1 MYNDGGEQ
9 LTIKQVDA
17 ITQLNEKTQMPTYK
31 DIDFSSADNM
41 YVVLS
46 NILLENMPDL
56 SLNASKLFDSI
67 VASLPSFPDEET
79 EALKIMER
87 ERFRKIVVT
96 DIVANWGSL
105 DRRVAYDT
113 IKQTLAELNSKPFS
127 FEYID
132 KSGKRTVFSSVVIAS
147 YKYIDK
153 MGYAQVE
160 LSSSFAPYLL
170 ALRRNF
176 TKWSLQTSYEFS
188 SANAKRLYELL
199 VQYRSVG
206 TRTFTVPDFK
216 AKLHISNKYKGNNY
230 NLKKKVVEAS
240 VEEINNNP
248 KGDIIVSYTM
258 EGRGDNATI
267 TFKFQ
272 KKPKANQKKIE
283 KGRGPV
289 SKDSIS
295 SVKLV
300 MKDDLSLGELFSDDV
315 IEELATFALREFQG
329 NSYASVKAM
338 MALGRAKESY
348 DKMINKGTEIKHP
361 RNYFETILQSKCDEL
376 QDEEEKEANA

>member
-1 MYNDGGEQ
+1 M
-9 LTIKQVDA
+9 L
-17 ITQLNEKTQMPTYK
+17 K
-31 DIDFSSADNM
+31 DRESFA
-41 YVVLS
+41 
-46 NILLENMPDL
+46 ILLSDAEADL
-56 SLNASKLFDSI
+56 IVIVQNISLRKLIKYNRVKLKDDIEYSYVLYTEPQDKQYIFDMARNKKLKLVWKDDTDFYI
-67 VASLPSFPDEET
+67 VD
-79 EALKIMER
+79 
-87 ERFRKIVVT
+87 FR
-96 DIVANWGSL
+96 
-105 DRRVAYDT
+105 
-113 IKQTLAELNSKPFS
+113 
-127 FEYID
+127 
-132 KSGKRTVFSSVVIAS
+132 
-147 YKYIDK
+147 
-153 MGYAQVE
+153 
-160 LSSSFAPYLL
+160 
-170 ALRRNF
+170 
-176 TKWSLQTSYEFS
+176 
-188 SANAKRLYELL
+188 
-199 VQYRSVG
+199 
-206 TRTFTVPDFK
+206 
-216 AKLHISNKYKGNNY
+216 
-230 NLKKKVVEAS
+230 
-240 VEEINNNP
+240 NP

>member
-79 EALKIMER
+79 EALKIMEK

-188 SANAKRLYELL
+188 SANAK
-199 VQYRSVG
+199 
-206 TRTFTVPDFK
+206 
-216 AKLHISNKYKGNNY
+216 NNTSD
-230 NLKKKVVEAS
+230 NTS
-240 VEEINNNP
+240 TIIN
-248 KGDIIVSYTM
+248 
-258 EGRGDNATI
+258 
-267 TFKFQ
+267 
-272 KKPKANQKKIE
+272 
-283 KGRGPV
+283 
-289 SKDSIS
+289 
-295 SVKLV
+295 
-300 MKDDLSLGELFSDDV
+300 DD
-315 IEELATFALREFQG
+315 
-329 NSYASVKAM
+329 
-338 MALGRAKESY
+338 
-348 DKMINKGTEIKHP
+348 
-361 RNYFETILQSKCDEL
+361 
-376 QDEEEKEANA
+376 